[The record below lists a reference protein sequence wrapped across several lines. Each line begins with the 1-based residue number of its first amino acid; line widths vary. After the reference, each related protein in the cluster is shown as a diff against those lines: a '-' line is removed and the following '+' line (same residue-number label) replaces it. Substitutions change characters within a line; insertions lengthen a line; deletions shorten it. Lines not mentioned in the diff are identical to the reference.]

1 MNRQEC
7 EHLVDAYVD
16 WLRSGLSVTSING
29 TCELTTPFLD
39 RHNDHLQV
47 YAEKRGGKIVL
58 SDDGYILADLRTSG
72 LDIKTPK
79 RKAVLES
86 VLNGFGVRLEG
97 SQLLV
102 EASQRNVGQRLHSLV
117 QSMLAVN
124 DMFTM
129 AQPRVS
135 GFFWEDVK
143 QFLDQKEIR
152 YSPRV
157 KISGKSGFDH
167 AIDFLIP
174 KSRNRPERFIK
185 AINAPNKNT
194 IGSYLFGLGDT
205 RKARENGTEAYAFLN
220 DGEKEVGGDI
230 IEALEAYEV
239 NPAFWSERES
249 YVGALSG

>member
-7 EHLVDAYVD
+7 KHLVDAYVE
-16 WLRSGLSVTSING
+16 WLRNGLSVNSING
-29 TCELTTPFLD
+29 ACELTTPFLD
-39 RHNDHLQV
+39 RHNDHIQL
-47 YAEKRGGKIVL
+47 YAVKQGGKIIL

-72 LDIKTPK
+72 LDIKVPK
-79 RKAVLES
+79 RKSVLES
-86 VLNGFGVRLEG
+86 ILNGFGVKIERG
-97 SQLLV
+97 QLFV
-102 EASQRNVGQRLHSLV
+102 EASKHNLGQRLHSLV

-129 AQPRVS
+129 AQPRVA

-143 QFLDQKEIR
+143 QFLDQHEIR
-152 YSPRV
+152 YSQRV
-157 KISGKSGFDH
+157 KISGKSGFDY

-174 KSRNRPERFIK
+174 KSRNRPERFIQ

-205 RKARENGTEAYAFLN
+205 REARENGTEAYAFLN
-220 DGEKEVGGDI
+220 DGEKEVGGDV

-239 NPAFWSERES
+239 KPAFWSQREN
-249 YVGALSG
+249 YVEALSG